1 MFGYYIELAV
11 RSLRRN
17 VVLTALMIAA
27 VAVGIGVCM
36 TALTTLRAMSGNPI
50 PAKSSELFVPHINA
64 WDPARGKPGTADS
77 QFSYRDAMA
86 LMKAQR
92 GVRQAAMYQVTPNLK
107 TPGGRLIK
115 AHGRATFADFFAMF
129 DVPFRSGAPW
139 GQKEDDDRENVVVL
153 SSKLADQL
161 FPHAEPLGLTITL
174 NGRDYRVVG
183 VTRAW
188 MVTPRFYDLADQDAD
203 RFAYGETEDFFLPFA
218 TAIDR
223 QLIPHNYTSCMAE
236 DPMPPTWEGRLGSG
250 CYWVQFWVQLPTPAQ
265 VRDFSAFLH
274 SYVIAQQRLGL
285 YHYPPRVQMFDV
297 MDWLAFNYV
306 SDGSVRVNMLIA
318 TGLLLVCLV
327 NAVGL
332 MLAKFAGK
340 SAELGIR
347 RALGASRRDLFLQ
360 CFAETLIVG
369 LLSATLGLALT
380 VAGLWGVRSLRGVAA
395 DSAMGQL
402 YSLDVQ
408 MALIVLVLAVA
419 ATVLTGV
426 YPAWRAVR
434 IQPAWQL
441 KTQ

>member
-1 MFGYYIELAV
+1 MFAYYIELAV

-17 VVLTALMIAA
+17 VVLTSLMIVA
-27 VAVGIGVCM
+27 VGVGIGVCM

-50 PAKSSELFVPHINA
+50 PARSAELFVPHIDA

-86 LMKAQR
+86 LMKAHR

-107 TPGGRLIK
+107 TPGGKLIK
-115 AHGRATFADFFAMF
+115 VHGRATFADFFAMF

-139 GQKEDDDRENVVVL
+139 GRKEDDDRENVVVL
-153 SSKLADQL
+153 SSKLADRL
-161 FPHAEPLGLTITL
+161 FPHVEPLGLTITL

-183 VTRAW
+183 VVRPW
-188 MVTPRFYDLADQDAD
+188 IVTPRFYDLADQDAD
-203 RFAYGETEDFFLPFA
+203 RFAYGETEDFFLPFP

-223 QLIPHNYTSCMAE
+223 QMIPHNYTSCMAE
-236 DPMPPTWEGRLGSG
+236 DQMLPTWEGRLSSG
-250 CYWVQFWVQLPTPAQ
+250 CYWVQFWVQLPTAAQ
-265 VRDFSAFLH
+265 VRDYSAFLH
-274 SYVIAQQRLGL
+274 SYVLAQARLGL
-285 YHYPPRVQMFDV
+285 YHYPPRVQMMDV
-297 MDWLAFNYV
+297 MAWLAFNYV
-306 SDGSVRVNMLIA
+306 SDGTVRVNMLIA

-340 SAELGIR
+340 AAELGIR

-369 LLSATLGLALT
+369 VLSATLGLALT
-380 VAGLWGVRSLRGVAA
+380 IVGLWGVRYLRAVAV
-395 DSAMGQL
+395 DSAMGRL
-402 YSLDVQ
+402 YSLDGQ
-408 MALIVLVLAVA
+408 MAMIVLALAVV
-419 ATVLTGV
+419 ATVLAGA